1 MCSVEKKRITVDFS
15 SSSCSSG
22 SYSGN
27 ATEEDDDWEAFAHSL
42 AADDEVNHEK
52 ENHSP
57 NSGSYSGN
65 ATEEDDDWEAFAHS
79 LAADDEV
86 NHEKENHSPKSCEGH
101 CYDQVV

>member
-1 MCSVEKKRITVDFS
+1 CREEEDNSGVNHHESFIESLSNISVLSGINSITSFS

-57 NSGSYSGN
+57 
-65 ATEEDDDWEAFAHS
+65 D
-79 LAADDEV
+79 
-86 NHEKENHSPKSCEGH
+86 SCEGH